1 MLIPEEERLKPT
13 TSFLVNYGT
22 ACAVCL
28 VARVFMRW
36 LLAIDLRIQVDG
48 LKGAITVRETSVPG
62 TEQQVAAPLQEFLG
76 YPSVIDATKR

>member
-1 MLIPEEERLKPT
+1 
-13 TSFLVNYGT
+13 
-22 ACAVCL
+22 
-28 VARVFMRW
+28 MRW

-48 LKGAITVRETSVPG
+48 LEGAITVRETSVPG